1 MRISF
6 DYEIENINDIES
18 ATSFIK
24 NMIDTND
31 CHITSA
37 NLYLSIKNKDNEP
50 CYIGDAEC
58 NKTKYI
64 VRNKPYKK
72 SNKSEPYVILD
83 SDGKEKLYIYEG
95 VDKT

>member
-1 MRISF
+1 VRISF
-6 DYEIENINDIES
+6 DYEIDDIGDIES

-24 NMIDTND
+24 NMIDAKD

-37 NLYLSIKNKDNEP
+37 NLYLSIKNKDGEP
-50 CYIGDAEC
+50 CYIGDEKG

-64 VRNKPYKK
+64 VRDKPYKNT
-72 SNKSEPYVILD
+72 NKLATYVILD
-83 SDGKEKLYIYEG
+83 SDGNEKLYIYEG